1 MRRTLGTGSFS
12 SYAILGNFI
21 GGFKEGFTALD
32 MVEKGCVSFLL
43 TLVNIMYGQ
52 PFPLPQ
58 VYSTIII
65 VGYGV
70 FKLKEVAVIDSSD
83 ATKKWS
89 EEVARIRKT
98 IRTQSSHVWI
108 LCEPS
113 ILSRMII
120 PEHVTLVLFSFS
132 LQRSRYRQ
140 LQDDREGCTGMLS
153 LCLCHIPR
161 SLQPTRLSIQR
172 HCTNEYPFFSLSLI
186 LKLSFMSVQ
195 LYYWEWVDPV
205 VVDQLSKESC
215 SYQWD
220 FLFHEIMFLM
230 WFLVDGKQN
239 NTQMRLIIKTVRSSR
254 CIQVITLQLIC
265 L

>member
-1 MRRTLGTGSFS
+1 MACSSWKKLRSLIVLMQPRNGARR
-12 SYAILGNFI
+12 
-21 GGFKEGFTALD
+21 
-32 MVEKGCVSFLL
+32 LL
-43 TLVNIMYGQ
+43 ESGRPFVLNLFMYGFFVN
-52 PFPLPQ
+52 PP
-58 VYSTIII
+58 
-65 VGYGV
+65 
-70 FKLKEVAVIDSSD
+70 
-83 ATKKWS
+83 
-89 EEVARIRKT
+89 
-98 IRTQSSHVWI
+98 
-108 LCEPS
+108 
-113 ILSRMII
+113 
-120 PEHVTLVLFSFS
+120 FS
-132 LQRSRYRQ
+132 LEWLFKNTSLSYYS
-140 LQDDREGCTGMLS
+140 LS
-153 LCLCHIPR
+153 LSNTVDTVNYKTTVKGVQVCF
-161 SLQPTRLSIQR
+161 LSVSVTSQGPYNPLVSQYNDTAQ
-172 HCTNEYPFFSLSLI
+172 TNILFFSLSLI

>member
-1 MRRTLGTGSFS
+1 MFLVSLVETHPPSLVLPFPPPYFPLLSTVDCYCMRRTLGTGSFS

-43 TLVNIMYGQ
+43 TLVNIMYG
-52 PFPLPQ
+52 PLFPLPQ

-98 IRTQSSHVWI
+98 IRTQSFHVWI

-161 SLQPTRLSIQR
+161 SLQLTRLSIQR
-172 HCTNEYPFFSLSLI
+172 RCTNEYPFLSLSLI
-186 LKLSFMSVQ
+186 LKA
-195 LYYWEWVDPV
+195 
-205 VVDQLSKESC
+205 
-215 SYQWD
+215 
-220 FLFHEIMFLM
+220 FLHEC
-230 WFLVDGKQN
+230 
-239 NTQMRLIIKTVRSSR
+239 T
-254 CIQVITLQLIC
+254 TLL
-265 L
+265 LRMG